1 MSNVD
6 YLGHSDSLYSNAVDP
21 VDKGLSVFLSHQMR
35 EHPIGLALI
44 VADGALIVWLHLT
57 VRDCNELPD
66 IFQTNYWVR
75 GFLDLV
81 LQPYGDLS
89 SGGLRVLD
97 RNNFQW
103 HHSLSLV
110 PQLLCQGQLRQ

>member
-1 MSNVD
+1 MPGPTSI
-6 YLGHSDSLYSNAVDP
+6 
-21 VDKGLSVFLSHQMR
+21 KGYRLEGAENS
-35 EHPIGLALI
+35 EPYLI